1 MKFSK
6 NFWTITLILL
16 IWNLMV
22 WVDVLKPP
30 PKPIVEP
37 AEMIVLLTAIQIQDI
52 E

>member
-6 NFWTITLILL
+6 NFWTIVLLLL

-22 WVDVLKPP
+22 WVDVPKPP

-37 AEMIVLLTAIQIQDI
+37 IGIIV
-52 E
+52 